1 MRVLFAGTPDF
12 SVPALQALGAAGHT
26 LVGVMTQP
34 DRPAG
39 RGQAL
44 RASPV
49 KQAALALGLPVF
61 QPASLRDPAVFDTLA
76 PLRPDVLVVVAYGLI
91 LPEPFLTLAPFGAV
105 NIHASL
111 LPRWRGAAPIQRAIL
126 AGDRQTGVTIMQMEA
141 GLDTGPAILAEAM
154 PIEADMNAGEL
165 HDRLAAL
172 GARLIVAALASRDQ
186 PPFEAVVQPD
196 VGVSYAAKIR
206 KSEALIDW
214 QLEADAVLRT
224 VRAFAP
230 VPGAAATLEGLA
242 IKLHGARLAGGPAG
256 LPAEAPPGTV
266 VAVGDTI
273 EVACADR
280 VIAVTRLQRAG
291 GRPQSAPE
299 FLRGHPL
306 RVGQR
311 FDPLPAATL

>member
-12 SVPALQALGAAGHT
+12 SVPALQALLAAGHAV
-26 LVGVMTQP
+26 VGVMTQP

-39 RGQAL
+39 RGQSL

-49 KQAALALGLPVF
+49 KQAALAAGLPVL
-61 QPASLRDPAVFDTLA
+61 QPVSLRDPAVLDTVA
-76 PLRPDVLVVVAYGLI
+76 SLRPDVLVVVAYGLI
-91 LPEPFLTLAPFGAV
+91 LPQPFLQLAPFGAV

-126 AGDRQTGVTIMQMEA
+126 AGDHQTGVTIMQMEA
-141 GLDTGPAILAEAM
+141 GLDTGPIMLAEAM
-154 PIEADMNAGEL
+154 PIGLDMTAGEL

-172 GARLIVAALASRDQ
+172 GARLIVTALASRDQ
-186 PPFEAVVQPD
+186 PPFGAVAQPEA
-196 VGVSYAAKIR
+196 GVTYAAKIR

-214 QLEADAVLRT
+214 QCEAEQVLRT

-230 VPGAAATLEGLA
+230 VPGAAASLA
-242 IKLHGARLAGGPAG
+242 GSVIKLHQAHLAGGLPPAC
-256 LPAEAPPGTV
+256 LPGTV
-266 VAVGDTI
+266 VAVGEAI

-291 GRPQSAPE
+291 GRPQSASE
-299 FLRGHPL
+299 FLRGHPVRPGERL
-306 RVGQR
+306 
-311 FDPLPAATL
+311 DPLPAAAL